1 MLEAGA
7 AFQCVHL
14 YSWLCILSSPWAADF
29 TSGECMQ
36 LGEVCKRLRESWQA
50 DQYEG
55 VAAQR
60 ITWYTASLWVVLG
73 ARWYQWV
80 TMHRLNVI
88 EVTWPDV
95 YGYVVCVSGT
105 VYTYGN
111 ESCDSTQWNAAV
123 KMSLEIWAVDF
134 SKYVCFKKSV
144 WRSNMKCLFLSLQ
157 LSVKRT

>member
-1 MLEAGA
+1 
-7 AFQCVHL
+7 
-14 YSWLCILSSPWAADF
+14 
-29 TSGECMQ
+29 
-36 LGEVCKRLRESWQA
+36 
-50 DQYEG
+50 
-55 VAAQR
+55 
-60 ITWYTASLWVVLG
+60 VLG

-144 WRSNMKCLFLSLQ
+144 
-157 LSVKRT
+157 